1 MMTAVSIFSCTNDYD
16 PGLIENLGMKEQP
29 LRIITKVLTTKS
41 PNFMQE
47 FTRGSVIGLHVVSES
62 TGNIYDSNPDYK
74 NVRAE
79 AFLVNNKLNWRQ
91 SPDIYLNEEPV
102 TVYAYYP
109 YQSQVNFD
117 PENIPVRISPD
128 ASLTKDYMYG
138 IQASGQRAVNQIS
151 PVALLNMNHTLSLLS
166 FQLRMTPEAEGC
178 FLLHAIQIGNKAGGT
193 ALCFRGKMNIKTG
206 NIGGCA
212 GTNASTRL
220 KLNTP
225 RMLKKIPD
233 EPQQL
238 MVIPTS
244 RIRTDGDVEVLF
256 TINETTFK
264 YKIPANTKWEK
275 GKRYIYNLL
284 FNGKDITL
292 ENVSTSEWLP
302 VEGNM
307 ENTILTFKFYVMFG
321 YVRCNSRI
329 SPLKRHMKAPRPFYP
344 FSTYRQQ
351 HTSIQI

>member
-1 MMTAVSIFSCTNDYD
+1 MITAVSIFSCTNDYD

-79 AFLVNNKLNWRQ
+79 AFLVNYKLNWRQ
-91 SPDIYLNEEPV
+91 SPDIYLSEEPV

-256 TINETTFK
+256 IINETTFK

-307 ENTILTFKFYVMFG
+307 ENTIL
-321 YVRCNSRI
+321 
-329 SPLKRHMKAPRPFYP
+329 
-344 FSTYRQQ
+344 
-351 HTSIQI
+351 

>member
-1 MMTAVSIFSCTNDYD
+1 MITAVSIFSCTNDYD

-79 AFLVNNKLNWRQ
+79 AFLVNYKLNWRQ

-166 FQLRMTPEAEGC
+166 FQLRITPEAEGC

-193 ALCFRGKMNIKTG
+193 ALCFKGKMNIKTG

-275 GKRYIYNLL
+275 GKRYVYNLL

-307 ENTILTFKFYVMFG
+307 KNTIL
-321 YVRCNSRI
+321 
-329 SPLKRHMKAPRPFYP
+329 
-344 FSTYRQQ
+344 
-351 HTSIQI
+351 

>member
-1 MMTAVSIFSCTNDYD
+1 MMATVCIFSCTNDYD
-16 PGLIENLGMKEQP
+16 PVLIENLGMKKQP
-29 LRIITKVLTTKS
+29 LKIIPKVLTTKS
-41 PNFMQE
+41 PNFIQE
-47 FTRGSVIGLHVVSES
+47 FTRGSVIGLHVVSEN

-79 AFLVNNKLNWRQ
+79 AFLIHNKLDWRQ
-91 SPDIYLNEEPV
+91 SPEIYLNEEPV

-109 YQSQVNFD
+109 YQSQVDFD

-193 ALCFRGKMNIKTG
+193 ALCFGGKMNIKTG

-225 RMLKKIPD
+225 LMLKKISD
-233 EPQQL
+233 ELQQL

-264 YKIPANTKWEK
+264 YKVPANTKWEK

-292 ENVSTSEWLP
+292 ENVSASEWLP
-302 VEGNM
+302 VDNI
-307 ENTILTFKFYVMFG
+307 TWY
-321 YVRCNSRI
+321 
-329 SPLKRHMKAPRPFYP
+329 
-344 FSTYRQQ
+344 
-351 HTSIQI
+351 

>member
-1 MMTAVSIFSCTNDYD
+1 MMTAVSIFSCTNDYE

-29 LRIITKVLTTKS
+29 LRIITKALTTKS

-47 FTRGSVIGLHVVSES
+47 FTSGSVIGLHVVSEN
-62 TGNIYDSNPDYK
+62 TGSIYDSNPDYK

-79 AFLVNNKLNWRQ
+79 AYLLNNKLNWRQ
-91 SPDIYLNEEPV
+91 SPEIYLHQEPV

-138 IQASGQRAVNQIS
+138 IQARGQRAVNQIS

-166 FQLRMTPEAEGC
+166 FQLRMAPETKGC

-193 ALCFRGKMNIKTG
+193 SLCFGGKMNIKTG
-206 NIGGCA
+206 NISGCV

-220 KLNTP
+220 KLDSP
-225 RMLKKIPD
+225 HMLKKIPG

-244 RIRTDGDVEVLF
+244 RIKADGDVEVLF
-256 TINETTFK
+256 TINGTTFK
-264 YKIPANTKWEK
+264 YYVPADTKWEK

-292 ENVSTSEWLP
+292 ENVSASEWLP

-307 ENTILTFKFYVMFG
+307 ENKI
-321 YVRCNSRI
+321 
-329 SPLKRHMKAPRPFYP
+329 P
-344 FSTYRQQ
+344 
-351 HTSIQI
+351 

>member
-1 MMTAVSIFSCTNDYD
+1 MITAVSIFSCTNDYD

-79 AFLVNNKLNWRQ
+79 AFLVNYKLNWRQ

-166 FQLRMTPEAEGC
+166 FQLRITPEAEGC
-178 FLLHAIQIGNKAGGT
+178 FLLHAIKIGNKAGGT
-193 ALCFRGKMNIKTG
+193 ALCFKGKMNIKTG

-307 ENTILTFKFYVMFG
+307 KNTIL
-321 YVRCNSRI
+321 
-329 SPLKRHMKAPRPFYP
+329 
-344 FSTYRQQ
+344 
-351 HTSIQI
+351 

>member
-1 MMTAVSIFSCTNDYD
+1 MITAVSIFSCTNDYD

-79 AFLVNNKLNWRQ
+79 AFLVNYKLNWRQ

-166 FQLRMTPEAEGC
+166 FQLRITPEAEGC

-193 ALCFRGKMNIKTG
+193 ALCFKGKMNIKTG

-212 GTNASTRL
+212 GTNASTQL

-307 ENTILTFKFYVMFG
+307 KNTIL
-321 YVRCNSRI
+321 
-329 SPLKRHMKAPRPFYP
+329 
-344 FSTYRQQ
+344 
-351 HTSIQI
+351 

>member
-1 MMTAVSIFSCTNDYD
+1 MNKLLLFMITAVSIFSCTNDYD

-79 AFLVNNKLNWRQ
+79 AFLVNYKLNWRQ

-117 PENIPVRISPD
+117 PENIPVRISLD

-166 FQLRMTPEAEGC
+166 FQLRITPEAEGC

-193 ALCFRGKMNIKTG
+193 ALCFKGKMNIKTG

-307 ENTILTFKFYVMFG
+307 KNTIL
-321 YVRCNSRI
+321 
-329 SPLKRHMKAPRPFYP
+329 
-344 FSTYRQQ
+344 
-351 HTSIQI
+351 

>member
-1 MMTAVSIFSCTNDYD
+1 MITAVSIFSCTNDYD

-79 AFLVNNKLNWRQ
+79 AFLVNYKLNWRQ
-91 SPDIYLNEEPV
+91 SLDIYVKEVPV

-166 FQLRMTPEAEGC
+166 FQLRITPEAEGC

-193 ALCFRGKMNIKTG
+193 ALCFKGKMNIKTG

-307 ENTILTFKFYVMFG
+307 KNTIL
-321 YVRCNSRI
+321 
-329 SPLKRHMKAPRPFYP
+329 
-344 FSTYRQQ
+344 
-351 HTSIQI
+351 

>member
-1 MMTAVSIFSCTNDYD
+1 MITAVSIFSCTNDYD

-79 AFLVNNKLNWRQ
+79 AFLVNYKLNWRQ

-193 ALCFRGKMNIKTG
+193 ALCFKGKMNIKTG

-225 RMLKKIPD
+225 RMLKKIPN

-307 ENTILTFKFYVMFG
+307 KNTIL
-321 YVRCNSRI
+321 
-329 SPLKRHMKAPRPFYP
+329 
-344 FSTYRQQ
+344 
-351 HTSIQI
+351 

>member
-1 MMTAVSIFSCTNDYD
+1 
-16 PGLIENLGMKEQP
+16 
-29 LRIITKVLTTKS
+29 
-41 PNFMQE
+41 MQE

-166 FQLRMTPEAEGC
+166 FQLRITPEAEGC

-193 ALCFRGKMNIKTG
+193 ALCFKGKMNIKTG

-307 ENTILTFKFYVMFG
+307 KNTIL
-321 YVRCNSRI
+321 
-329 SPLKRHMKAPRPFYP
+329 
-344 FSTYRQQ
+344 
-351 HTSIQI
+351 

>member
-1 MMTAVSIFSCTNDYD
+1 MITAVSIFSCTNDYD

-79 AFLVNNKLNWRQ
+79 AFLVNYKLNWRQ

-166 FQLRMTPEAEGC
+166 FQLRITPEAEGC

-275 GKRYIYNLL
+275 GRRYIYNLL

-307 ENTILTFKFYVMFG
+307 KNTIL
-321 YVRCNSRI
+321 
-329 SPLKRHMKAPRPFYP
+329 
-344 FSTYRQQ
+344 
-351 HTSIQI
+351 

>member
-1 MMTAVSIFSCTNDYD
+1 MITAVSIFSCTNDYD

-79 AFLVNNKLNWRQ
+79 AFLVNYKLNWRQ

-166 FQLRMTPEAEGC
+166 FQLRITPEAEGC

-292 ENVSTSEWLP
+292 ENVSTSEWLS

-307 ENTILTFKFYVMFG
+307 ENTIL
-321 YVRCNSRI
+321 
-329 SPLKRHMKAPRPFYP
+329 
-344 FSTYRQQ
+344 
-351 HTSIQI
+351 

>member
-284 FNGKDITL
+284 FNSKDITL

-307 ENTILTFKFYVMFG
+307 ENTIL
-321 YVRCNSRI
+321 
-329 SPLKRHMKAPRPFYP
+329 
-344 FSTYRQQ
+344 
-351 HTSIQI
+351 

>member
-1 MMTAVSIFSCTNDYD
+1 MITAVSIFSCTNDYD

-79 AFLVNNKLNWRQ
+79 AFLVNYKLNWRQ

-166 FQLRMTPEAEGC
+166 FQLRITPEAEGC

-193 ALCFRGKMNIKTG
+193 ALCFKGKMNIKTG
-206 NIGGCA
+206 NIGGCD
-212 GTNASTRL
+212 GTNDSTRL

-307 ENTILTFKFYVMFG
+307 ENTIL
-321 YVRCNSRI
+321 
-329 SPLKRHMKAPRPFYP
+329 
-344 FSTYRQQ
+344 
-351 HTSIQI
+351 

>member
-1 MMTAVSIFSCTNDYD
+1 MITAVSIFSCTNDYD

-79 AFLVNNKLNWRQ
+79 AFLVNYKLNWRQ

-138 IQASGQRAVNQIS
+138 IQASEQRAVNQIS

-256 TINETTFK
+256 IINETTFK

-307 ENTILTFKFYVMFG
+307 ENTIL
-321 YVRCNSRI
+321 
-329 SPLKRHMKAPRPFYP
+329 
-344 FSTYRQQ
+344 
-351 HTSIQI
+351 

>member
-1 MMTAVSIFSCTNDYD
+1 MITAVSIFSCTNDYD

-79 AFLVNNKLNWRQ
+79 AFLVNYKLNWRQ

-166 FQLRMTPEAEGC
+166 FQLRITPEAEGC

-193 ALCFRGKMNIKTG
+193 ALCFKGKMNIKTG

-302 VEGNM
+302 GEGNM
-307 ENTILTFKFYVMFG
+307 KNTHL
-321 YVRCNSRI
+321 
-329 SPLKRHMKAPRPFYP
+329 
-344 FSTYRQQ
+344 
-351 HTSIQI
+351 

>member
-1 MMTAVSIFSCTNDYD
+1 MITAVSIFSCTNDYD

-79 AFLVNNKLNWRQ
+79 AFLVNYKLNWRQ

-166 FQLRMTPEAEGC
+166 FQLRITPEAEGC

-193 ALCFRGKMNIKTG
+193 ALCFKGKMNIKTG

-264 YKIPANTKWEK
+264 YKIPAKTKWEK

-307 ENTILTFKFYVMFG
+307 KNTIL
-321 YVRCNSRI
+321 
-329 SPLKRHMKAPRPFYP
+329 
-344 FSTYRQQ
+344 
-351 HTSIQI
+351 

>member
-1 MMTAVSIFSCTNDYD
+1 MITAVSIFSCTNDYD

-41 PNFMQE
+41 PNFLQE

-79 AFLVNNKLNWRQ
+79 AFLVNYKLNWRQ

-166 FQLRMTPEAEGC
+166 FQLRITPEAEGC

-193 ALCFRGKMNIKTG
+193 ALCFKGKMNIKTG

-307 ENTILTFKFYVMFG
+307 KNTIL
-321 YVRCNSRI
+321 
-329 SPLKRHMKAPRPFYP
+329 
-344 FSTYRQQ
+344 
-351 HTSIQI
+351 

>member
-1 MMTAVSIFSCTNDYD
+1 
-16 PGLIENLGMKEQP
+16 
-29 LRIITKVLTTKS
+29 
-41 PNFMQE
+41 MQE

-138 IQASGQRAVNQIS
+138 IQASGQRAVHQIS

-292 ENVSTSEWLP
+292 ENVSTSEWLS

-307 ENTILTFKFYVMFG
+307 ENTIL
-321 YVRCNSRI
+321 
-329 SPLKRHMKAPRPFYP
+329 
-344 FSTYRQQ
+344 
-351 HTSIQI
+351 

>member
-1 MMTAVSIFSCTNDYD
+1 MITAVSIFSCTNDYD

-79 AFLVNNKLNWRQ
+79 AFLVNYKLNWRQ

-151 PVALLNMNHTLSLLS
+151 PVALLNMNHTLSLLC
-166 FQLRMTPEAEGC
+166 FQLRMTPEAEVC
-178 FLLHAIQIGNKAGGT
+178 FLLLAILIGNKAGGT

-256 TINETTFK
+256 IINETTFK

-307 ENTILTFKFYVMFG
+307 ENTIL
-321 YVRCNSRI
+321 
-329 SPLKRHMKAPRPFYP
+329 
-344 FSTYRQQ
+344 
-351 HTSIQI
+351 

>member
-1 MMTAVSIFSCTNDYD
+1 MITAVSIFSCTNDYD

-166 FQLRMTPEAEGC
+166 FQLRMTSEAEGC

-193 ALCFRGKMNIKTG
+193 ALCFKGKMNIKTG

-307 ENTILTFKFYVMFG
+307 KNTIL
-321 YVRCNSRI
+321 
-329 SPLKRHMKAPRPFYP
+329 
-344 FSTYRQQ
+344 
-351 HTSIQI
+351 

>member
-1 MMTAVSIFSCTNDYD
+1 MITAVSIFSCTNDYD

-79 AFLVNNKLNWRQ
+79 AFLVNYKLNWRQ

-102 TVYAYYP
+102 TVYAYYQ

-166 FQLRMTPEAEGC
+166 FQLRITPEAEGC

-193 ALCFRGKMNIKTG
+193 ALCFKGKMNIKTG

-302 VEGNM
+302 AEGNM
-307 ENTILTFKFYVMFG
+307 KNTIL
-321 YVRCNSRI
+321 
-329 SPLKRHMKAPRPFYP
+329 
-344 FSTYRQQ
+344 
-351 HTSIQI
+351 

>member
-1 MMTAVSIFSCTNDYD
+1 MITAVSIFSCTNDYD

-79 AFLVNNKLNWRQ
+79 AFLVNYKLNWRQ

-128 ASLTKDYMYG
+128 ASLTKDYIYG

-166 FQLRMTPEAEGC
+166 FQLRITPEAEGC

-193 ALCFRGKMNIKTG
+193 ALCFKGKMNIKTG

-307 ENTILTFKFYVMFG
+307 KNTIL
-321 YVRCNSRI
+321 
-329 SPLKRHMKAPRPFYP
+329 
-344 FSTYRQQ
+344 
-351 HTSIQI
+351 

>member
-1 MMTAVSIFSCTNDYD
+1 MITAVSIFSCTNDYD

-79 AFLVNNKLNWRQ
+79 AFLVNYKLNWRQ

-166 FQLRMTPEAEGC
+166 FQLRITPEAEGC
-178 FLLHAIQIGNKAGGT
+178 FLLHAIQIGNTAGGT
-193 ALCFRGKMNIKTG
+193 ALCFKGKMNIKTG

-307 ENTILTFKFYVMFG
+307 KNTIL
-321 YVRCNSRI
+321 
-329 SPLKRHMKAPRPFYP
+329 
-344 FSTYRQQ
+344 
-351 HTSIQI
+351 

>member
-1 MMTAVSIFSCTNDYD
+1 MITAVSIFSCTNDYD

-79 AFLVNNKLNWRQ
+79 AFLVNYKLNWRQ

-166 FQLRMTPEAEGC
+166 FQLRITPEAEGC
-178 FLLHAIQIGNKAGGT
+178 FLLHAIQIGNNAGGT
-193 ALCFRGKMNIKTG
+193 ALCFKGKMNIKTG

-307 ENTILTFKFYVMFG
+307 KNTIL
-321 YVRCNSRI
+321 
-329 SPLKRHMKAPRPFYP
+329 
-344 FSTYRQQ
+344 
-351 HTSIQI
+351 

>member
-1 MMTAVSIFSCTNDYD
+1 MITAVSIFSCTNDYD

-79 AFLVNNKLNWRQ
+79 AFLVNYKLNWRQ

-166 FQLRMTPEAEGC
+166 FQLRITPEAEGC

-193 ALCFRGKMNIKTG
+193 ALCFKGKMNIKTG

-256 TINETTFK
+256 TINETTFIK
-264 YKIPANTKWEK
+264 NI
-275 GKRYIYNLL
+275 LL
-284 FNGKDITL
+284 FPFQKTPIT
-292 ENVSTSEWLP
+292 STDKPKPIIEP
-302 VEGNM
+302 
-307 ENTILTFKFYVMFG
+307 TFLQLSVLY
-321 YVRCNSRI
+321 S
-329 SPLKRHMKAPRPFYP
+329 S
-344 FSTYRQQ
+344 
-351 HTSIQI
+351 

>member
-1 MMTAVSIFSCTNDYD
+1 MITAVSIFSCTNDYD

-62 TGNIYDSNPDYK
+62 TGNIYDSDPDYK

-79 AFLVNNKLNWRQ
+79 AFLVNYKLNWRQ

-166 FQLRMTPEAEGC
+166 FQLRITPEAEGC

-193 ALCFRGKMNIKTG
+193 ALCFKGKMNIKTG

-307 ENTILTFKFYVMFG
+307 KNTIL
-321 YVRCNSRI
+321 
-329 SPLKRHMKAPRPFYP
+329 
-344 FSTYRQQ
+344 
-351 HTSIQI
+351 

>member
-79 AFLVNNKLNWRQ
+79 AFLVNYKLNWRQ

-256 TINETTFK
+256 IINETTFK

-284 FNGKDITL
+284 FNSKDITL

-307 ENTILTFKFYVMFG
+307 ENTIL
-321 YVRCNSRI
+321 
-329 SPLKRHMKAPRPFYP
+329 
-344 FSTYRQQ
+344 
-351 HTSIQI
+351 

>member
-1 MMTAVSIFSCTNDYD
+1 MITAVSIFSCTNDYD

-79 AFLVNNKLNWRQ
+79 AFLVNYKLNWRQ

-166 FQLRMTPEAEGC
+166 FQLRITPEAEGC

-193 ALCFRGKMNIKTG
+193 ALCFKGKMNIKTG

-244 RIRTDGDVEVLF
+244 RIRTDGDVKVLF

-307 ENTILTFKFYVMFG
+307 KNTIL
-321 YVRCNSRI
+321 
-329 SPLKRHMKAPRPFYP
+329 
-344 FSTYRQQ
+344 
-351 HTSIQI
+351 

>member
-1 MMTAVSIFSCTNDYD
+1 MMITASIFSCTNDYD
-16 PGLIENLGMKEQP
+16 PGLIENSGMKEQP
-29 LRIITKVLTTKS
+29 LRIITKALTTKS

-47 FTRGSVIGLHVVSES
+47 FTNGSVIGLHVVAEN
-62 TGNIYDSNPDYK
+62 TGNIYDSNTDYK

-79 AFLVNNKLNWRQ
+79 AYLVSNRLNWRQ
-91 SPDIYLNEEPV
+91 SPEIYLHEEPV

-109 YQSQVNFD
+109 YQSQVDFD
-117 PENIPVRISPD
+117 PENIPIRISPD

-166 FQLRMTPEAEGC
+166 FQLRMTPETEGC
-178 FLLHAIQIGNKAGGT
+178 FLLHAIQIGNKAGGI
-193 ALCFRGKMNIKTG
+193 ALCFMGKMNIKTG
-206 NIGGCA
+206 NIRGCA

-225 RMLKKIPD
+225 LMLKEIPG

-256 TINETTFK
+256 IINGTTFK
-264 YKIPANTKWEK
+264 YKVPADTKWEK
-275 GKRYIYNLL
+275 GKRYKYDLL
-284 FNGKDITL
+284 FNGKEITL
-292 ENVSTSEWLP
+292 ENVSTSGWLP

-307 ENTILTFKFYVMFG
+307 EKRTEIL
-321 YVRCNSRI
+321 
-329 SPLKRHMKAPRPFYP
+329 
-344 FSTYRQQ
+344 
-351 HTSIQI
+351 

>member
-1 MMTAVSIFSCTNDYD
+1 
-16 PGLIENLGMKEQP
+16 
-29 LRIITKVLTTKS
+29 
-41 PNFMQE
+41 MQE

-79 AFLVNNKLNWRQ
+79 AFLVNYKLNWRQ

-117 PENIPVRISPD
+117 PKNIPVRISPD

-151 PVALLNMNHTLSLLS
+151 PVALLNMNHTPSLLS

-193 ALCFRGKMNIKTG
+193 ALCFKGKMNIKTG

-264 YKIPANTKWEK
+264 YKISANTKWEK

-292 ENVSTSEWLP
+292 ENISTSEWLP

-307 ENTILTFKFYVMFG
+307 ENTIL
-321 YVRCNSRI
+321 
-329 SPLKRHMKAPRPFYP
+329 
-344 FSTYRQQ
+344 
-351 HTSIQI
+351 

>member
-1 MMTAVSIFSCTNDYD
+1 MITAVSIFSCTNDYD

-79 AFLVNNKLNWRQ
+79 AFLVNYKLNWRQ

-166 FQLRMTPEAEGC
+166 FQLRMTSEAEGC

-307 ENTILTFKFYVMFG
+307 ENTIL
-321 YVRCNSRI
+321 
-329 SPLKRHMKAPRPFYP
+329 
-344 FSTYRQQ
+344 
-351 HTSIQI
+351 

>member
-1 MMTAVSIFSCTNDYD
+1 MITAVSIFSCTNDYD

-79 AFLVNNKLNWRQ
+79 AFLVNYKLNWRQ

-166 FQLRMTPEAEGC
+166 FQLRITPEAEGC
-178 FLLHAIQIGNKAGGT
+178 FLLRAIQIGNKAGGT
-193 ALCFRGKMNIKTG
+193 ALCFKGKMNIKTG

-307 ENTILTFKFYVMFG
+307 KNTIL
-321 YVRCNSRI
+321 
-329 SPLKRHMKAPRPFYP
+329 
-344 FSTYRQQ
+344 
-351 HTSIQI
+351 

>member
-1 MMTAVSIFSCTNDYD
+1 MITAVSIFSCTNDYD

-138 IQASGQRAVNQIS
+138 IQASGQRAVHQIS

-166 FQLRMTPEAEGC
+166 FQLRITPEAEGC

-292 ENVSTSEWLP
+292 ENVSTSEWLS

-307 ENTILTFKFYVMFG
+307 ENTIL
-321 YVRCNSRI
+321 
-329 SPLKRHMKAPRPFYP
+329 
-344 FSTYRQQ
+344 
-351 HTSIQI
+351 